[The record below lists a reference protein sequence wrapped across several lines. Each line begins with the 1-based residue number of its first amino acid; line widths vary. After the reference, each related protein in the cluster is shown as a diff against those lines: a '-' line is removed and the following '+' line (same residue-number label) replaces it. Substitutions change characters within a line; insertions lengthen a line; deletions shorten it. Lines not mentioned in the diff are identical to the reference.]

1 MTVGGFL
8 RRTLAFPVDLTL
20 VAVAWFLG
28 TFWLLIVYGTTA
40 ENPTGLVALGLL
52 LGAAL
57 GLGVALNAVYFVGFV
72 GGCGQTPAQMLAG
85 VRVVRRDGGPV
96 GYGRALVR
104 WISYGLVF
112 ATLGLGWLVAGL
124 DRERRGLH
132 DWIAGTRVIRE
143 P

>member
-1 MTVGGFL
+1 
-8 RRTLAFPVDLTL
+8 
-20 VAVAWFLG
+20 
-28 TFWLLIVYGTTA
+28 
-40 ENPTGLVALGLL
+40 
-52 LGAAL
+52 
-57 GLGVALNAVYFVGFV
+57 
-72 GGCGQTPAQMLAG
+72 
-85 VRVVRRDGGPV
+85 V

-112 ATLGLGWLVAGL
+112 ATLGLGWLVAVL